1 METAILIAAV
11 LVGVIAC
18 PLMMWWQRRRGR
30 DSVCCSPASAGQGG
44 GSGELAELRQS
55 QVLLSARLAE
65 LQGEEAPVPL
75 SVLDESAHR

>member
-18 PLMMWWQRRRGR
+18 PLMMGWQRRRGR
-30 DSVCCSPASAGQGG
+30 ASVCCSAASAGQGG